1 MYLKKH
7 PVKKSPC
14 SEVRPSARTL
24 GPLAFLALALIAGP
38 PIFAQN
44 LIIREINV
52 GWGSATY
59 ITAPNGTTLYY
70 VVRARNNESC
80 SGSGLTE
87 SNVVRVSAQDQ
98 TSQSVPGDVGS
109 SVRAN
114 GINDAHVR
122 VSWNVVAGAA
132 TYNVY
137 RAQTPSGSF
146 TKIGSSTGTFFE
158 DRDQL
163 GNSTP
168 WYYRVKGANTCGVEG
183 P

>member
-1 MYLKKH
+1 MIARATTS
-7 PVKKSPC
+7 SP
-14 SEVRPSARTL
+14 STVSQNGLRARFTDSTDANFTPSA
-24 GPLAFLALALIAGP
+24 ANQIASGV
-38 PIFAQN
+38 AGTSY
-44 LIIREINV
+44 V
-52 GWGSATY
+52 DT
-59 ITAPNGTTLYY
+59 TAGNGIPYWY

-98 TSQSVPGDVGS
+98 TTQSVPGDVGS

-122 VSWNVVAGAA
+122 VSWNAVAGAA